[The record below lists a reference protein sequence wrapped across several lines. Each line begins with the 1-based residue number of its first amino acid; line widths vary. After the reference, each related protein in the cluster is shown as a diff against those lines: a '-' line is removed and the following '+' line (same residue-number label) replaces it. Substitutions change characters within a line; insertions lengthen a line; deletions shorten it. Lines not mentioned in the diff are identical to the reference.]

1 VMVNAGIQLWLF
13 KVEPYPG
20 ESLSHY
26 LGRFRRANHLTVSA
40 LGVATGLGGIFIKRL
55 EHFHLN
61 PFPTAEQIAGLAS
74 YIGIDP
80 QKVQGM
86 LPAQGVAIK
95 LEPSRLC
102 AACYAEVPY
111 HRLAWQYKQT
121 SGCEKHRL
129 RLLSECP
136 KCKKRFGIPALW
148 HGACN
153 RCGMTFEAMQIM
165 QKSF

>member
-1 VMVNAGIQLWLF
+1 MMVNAGIQLWLF

>member
-1 VMVNAGIQLWLF
+1 MEIQPWLYQIQ
-13 KVEPYPG
+13 PYSG

-40 LGVATGLGGIFIKRL
+40 LGKESGLGGIFIKRL

-61 PFPTAEQIAGLAS
+61 PFPTAEQIAGLAG
-74 YIGIDP
+74 YMGISP
-80 QKVQGM
+80 KEVLGM
-86 LPAQGVAIK
+86 LPPHGVSMK

-129 RLLSECP
+129 RLLSACP
-136 KCKKRFGIPALW
+136 KCKKRFGIPSIW
-148 HGACN
+148 TGYCD
-153 RCGMTFEAMQIM
+153 RCRLPYESMWTFQR
-165 QKSF
+165 SF